1 MRGKIK
7 GGGEGRG
14 LKNDPKAN
22 EKTGRQETLYEAHG
36 DDASKADRA

>member
-1 MRGKIK
+1 MGVKN
-7 GGGEGRG
+7 E
-14 LKNDPKAN
+14 KNDPKAN